1 MDRLIDRSGTASPRK
16 SHWAGFSAW
25 SGVSVTPTARA
36 WWTGVLVAV
45 ALIAVAIAAYRL
57 GQSLQPAAA
66 PAASIVVMP
75 ADAPATTALLPGGEL
90 GLVASATAAPASPDV
105 ASPAMTAVAAAPGTN
120 QSTQALLM
128 VIASVIG
135 AALTWLLSWHMRR
148 PISVLS
154 EAVARLPDAQEP
166 IRVAITATGEM
177 GQLQRDFNEAS
188 AALAESQQALRTQ
201 VQQATLE
208 LEAKNRAL
216 EAANLARA
224 RFLAA
229 ASHDLRQ
236 PLYALTLFSSALAAD
251 EVDPKRAKRIGHLQ
265 DCVSSLDHL
274 FNELLDLS
282 RLEAGAMHPTPC
294 EFALD
299 TLFQEVSR
307 NFRMAAEERGVRLV
321 VRKTDLWVR
330 TDRVMLARIVN
341 NLVSNAIRYTPSG
354 GALVGARVRDGRVRI
369 EVWDTG
375 AGIAPEHRERI
386 FEEFYQAHGHSAP
399 AGSQRGLG
407 LGLATVQ
414 RLCDLLE
421 LPISL
426 ASQPGHGSVFSVTV
440 PRTEAIDLRLSHC
453 AKSTPQDMSG
463 LRVLVVDD
471 ESSILEGIDALMG
484 SWGCQ
489 VGTAEDGEQA
499 IRIARSW
506 PTPPD
511 IVITDLQLGD
521 GHNGLEVLNALS
533 AHYHAAGKP
542 GFARLLV
549 TGETKAERLHEI
561 HAARIPVLF
570 KPVSPEQLRKSM
582 VAAIAARTLH

>member
-1 MDRLIDRSGTASPRK
+1 MDRLIERSGTASPRK
-16 SHWAGFSAW
+16 PHWALSAW
-25 SGVSVTPTARA
+25 SAAMATQATRA
-36 WWTGVLVAV
+36 WFTGVLVTL
-45 ALIAVAIAAYRL
+45 ALIAVAISAYRL
-57 GQSLQPAAA
+57 GQSLQPEATPPTSSSSLRNAA
-66 PAASIVVMP
+66 PAQA
-75 ADAPATTALLPGGEL
+75 ALLPGGDVGL
-90 GLVASATAAPASPDV
+90 LATVNAVATPIAPDMSALVAGAADQDATHGA
-105 ASPAMTAVAAAPGTN
+105 
-120 QSTQALLM
+120 QALL
-128 VIASVIG
+128 IAAGSVLG
-135 AALTWLLSWHMRR
+135 GLFVWLLSWHMRR

-299 TLFQEVSR
+299 GLFQEVSR

-341 NLVSNAIRYTPSG
+341 NLVSNAIRYTHSG
-354 GALVGARVRDGRVRI
+354 GALVGARVREGRVRI

-399 AGSQRGLG
+399 TGERRGLG

-421 LPISL
+421 LPITL
-426 ASQPGHGSVFSVTV
+426 ASRPALGSVFSVTV

-521 GHNGLEVLNALS
+521 GRNGLDVLNALS

-582 VAAIAARTLH
+582 VAAITARTLH